1 MGRVWLA
8 DDEVLD
14 RSVAVKQVLLHG
26 LGSAEMRSE
35 AWACALREAR
45 AAARVDHDG
54 AVRIYDIVEDT
65 AARGSSWSR
74 CRDERSGKRCT
85 LRGQ

>member
-14 RSVAVKQVLLHG
+14 RPVAVKQVLLHG
-26 LGSAEMRSE
+26 LESAEMRAA

-45 AAARVDHDG
+45 AAARVDHDE
-54 AVRIYDIVEDT
+54 AVRIYDIVEDN
-65 AARGSSWSR
+65 R
-74 CRDERSGKRCT
+74 CP
-85 LRGQ
+85 